1 MIPEHTLYV
10 PTLRIR
16 PSEMKAVEYSFDAT
30 KDNLKP
36 CILLVPWANSYDKA
50 IKRFEKAYPQ
60 RPYFLD
66 IEKDYQPANPEGQAL
81 KEMNFLLDPA
91 NQYKNWID
99 FITAY
104 RNVHPCIQCEGQNTA
119 QIQQQIRAVKA
130 LERSYCLRIDVQNIP
145 PNINDIIA
153 AFAPETDYTVIL
165 EGGWTN
171 NPLNLM
177 PSFNSIISVQLNAL
191 NQNIPIVISC
201 TSFLKSFTKISGVQP
216 TIFENRQLVNQL
228 ATSHTNRRIVYGDW
242 GSSRPRVYTGG
253 GGHPIPPRIDYPAK
267 DAWHIAR
274 NKGKN
279 WDYHAAAKEIIKIPD
294 WHGNLN
300 IWGEGRIKLTAQN
313 QALGINTLQKNT
325 TSRINIHLHLQAFY
339 YRNDLTGI
347 PIEDDY
353 KDTV

>member
-1 MIPEHTLYV
+1 MIPEDILYV
-10 PTLRIR
+10 PTLGIR
-16 PSEMKAVEYSFDAT
+16 PSEMKAVEHSLNAT

-36 CILLVPWANSYDKA
+36 CIILAPWANSHDKA
-50 IKRFEKAYPQ
+50 IERFEKAYPQ

-66 IEKDYQPANPEGQAL
+66 IEKGYQTANPEGQAL
-81 KEMNFLLDPA
+81 KEMDFLLDPA

-104 RNVHPCIQCEGQNTA
+104 PNVHPCIQYQGQNTA

-130 LERSYCLRIDVQNIP
+130 LGRSYCLRIDIQSFP
-145 PNINDIIA
+145 TNINDIIA
-153 AFAPETDYTVIL
+153 AFAPETDYTIIL
-165 EGGWTN
+165 EGGWEST
-171 NPLNLM
+171 PLNLM
-177 PSFNSIISVQLNAL
+177 PSFSNIISTQLNTL
-191 NQNIPIVISC
+191 NPVIPIVISC
-201 TSFLKSFTKISGVQP
+201 TSFLKNFTAISGVQATP
-216 TIFENRQLVNQL
+216 FENRQLVNQL
-228 ATSHTNRRIVYGDW
+228 ATTHGNNRIVYGDW
-242 GSSRPRVYTGG
+242 GSSRPRDYSGG

-267 DAWHIAR
+267 NAWHIAR
-274 NKGKN
+274 NQGKG

-300 IWGEGRIKLTAQN
+300 IWGEGMIAITAQN

-339 YRNDLTGI
+339 YVNDLTSISG
-347 PIEDDY
+347 EDDY